1 MKGTEKTIKT
11 QRLIIRKFV
20 PSDWRDLLEYLSD
33 PRVVKYE
40 PYEPINKQQSIE
52 IAKSHSESDQ
62 FWAVCLKNKVIGNIY
77 LEEVL
82 EGSWE
87 IGFVFH
93 SDYQHQGY
101 GYEASLGM
109 INQVFNQEG
118 AHRVF
123 AECHPEN
130 QASWKLLEKL
140 GFKKEGHLRK
150 NIFFNRTEEGKPI
163 WQDTLVYGL
172 LKEDGVL

>member
-1 MKGTEKTIKT
+1 M
-11 QRLIIRKFV
+11 
-20 PSDWRDLLEYLSD
+20 
-33 PRVVKYE
+33 
-40 PYEPINKQQSIE
+40 
-52 IAKSHSESDQ
+52 
-62 FWAVCLKNKVIGNIY
+62 LKNKVIGNIY

-101 GYEASLGM
+101 GYEASLGI
-109 INQVFNQEG
+109 INQVFNQG

>member
-82 EGSWE
+82 EGSWVC
-87 IGFVFH
+87 FSF
-93 SDYQHQGY
+93 
-101 GYEASLGM
+101 
-109 INQVFNQEG
+109 
-118 AHRVF
+118 
-123 AECHPEN
+123 
-130 QASWKLLEKL
+130 
-140 GFKKEGHLRK
+140 
-150 NIFFNRTEEGKPI
+150 
-163 WQDTLVYGL
+163 
-172 LKEDGVL
+172 